1 MINDNSEKQLG
12 LLLHRPMSFVVLS
25 MGLFKSS
32 KKYCSTIS
40 QGEMA
45 TWFKAVT

>member
-1 MINDNSEKQLG
+1 MINDNSEKQPG
-12 LLLHRPMSFVVLS
+12 LLLHRPMGCVVPS
-25 MGLFKSS
+25 MGLFEYS